1 MLKQVEPH
9 LPTPDSADS
18 LLRALEAETLL
29 RRTRRETAKPSRAA
43 IIAAGLLLVVT
54 GGAVALFALFSAV
67 SELPQGRRVAEAPES
82 QIVRP

>member
-9 LPTPDSADS
+9 LPTADSAEA

-29 RRTRRETAKPSRAA
+29 RRCRRETAKTSRAA
-43 IIAAGLLLVVT
+43 IIAAGLLLVVC

-67 SELPQGRRVAEAPES
+67 QDLPVRGRVAEAPAAQIS
-82 QIVRP
+82 QP